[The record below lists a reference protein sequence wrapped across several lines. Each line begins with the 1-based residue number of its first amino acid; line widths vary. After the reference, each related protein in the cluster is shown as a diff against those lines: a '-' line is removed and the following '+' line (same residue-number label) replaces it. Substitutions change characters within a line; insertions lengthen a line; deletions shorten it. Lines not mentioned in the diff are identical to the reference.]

1 MPERPCWDAALN
13 VVRTVGAQC
22 FPTQL
27 AKGGGE
33 LRGAFWKS
41 RHGSRQC
48 EGEKRRTIAAAPR
61 SKAYSTHLPR
71 PKRTLSE

>member
-48 EGEKRRTIAAAPR
+48 EGEKRRTIAASSSLQGLQHAP
-61 SKAYSTHLPR
+61 AEAQTDAL
-71 PKRTLSE
+71 